1 MAEYIDKEAI
11 MGTFKAFCADYLWN
25 GNHSDFRAA
34 PQWNDAVDIVL
45 HSPPADVVEVVRC
58 KDCRHY
64 DKGACWDQ
72 AAYGRCWR
80 EDDYCSYGERRK

>member
-11 MGTFKAFCADYLWN
+11 RNELY
-25 GNHSDFRAA
+25 RE
-34 PQWNDAVDIVL
+34 DALTMRGVKLINQF
-45 HSPPADVVEVVRC
+45 PAADVVEVVRC

-72 AAYGRCWR
+72 DAYGRCWR
-80 EDDYCSYGERRK
+80 EDDYCSYGERKEG